1 MMYKTANDNVAITKP
16 DRLKPPYAL
25 EYHDTC
31 TSSLTLSLP
40 VRLNKDKSVFP
51 HTISDWN
58 QLLQTVTKLW
68 T

>member
-31 TSSLTLSLP
+31 TSSLTLSLT

-51 HTISDWN
+51 PMVIT
-58 QLLQTVTKLW
+58 
-68 T
+68 